1 MASVFLSTVR
11 RAIRA
16 RHYSV
21 RTERTY
27 IYWIRFYIRFHG
39 LRHPDTL
46 NARHVVRFLE
56 YLAIERKVSPSTQ
69 KTALNALAF
78 MYKSVLEWHEF
89 IVPDYV
95 RAKQVEKIPVVLE
108 NCEIKQLLAA
118 LPENFQLC
126 GQLMY
131 GSGLRVM
138 EVVRLRYQD
147 IDENRLAVTV
157 RDGKGGKQRVTTLSN
172 ACLHGLQKQRR
183 KVEYYYEQDKTSKH
197 WDGVYLPY
205 ALDRKYPSAPFSLG
219 WQYLFPAGN
228 KSRDKRDA
236 SKMRR
241 HHIGERSVQRAV
253 KQAVQAIGMNKPVSC
268 HTLRHSFATRLLER
282 GADIRTVQEQL
293 GHANVKTTEIYTH
306 VLKRGGRGVISPL
319 DD

>member
-1 MASVFLSTVR
+1 MASLFLSNVR

-21 RTERTY
+21 RTEKTY
-27 IYWIRFYIRFHG
+27 VYWIRFYIRFHG
-39 LRHPDTL
+39 LKHPDTL
-46 NARHVVRFLE
+46 TTKHVVMFLE

-78 MYKSVLEWHEF
+78 MYKSVLEWDEF

-95 RAKQVEKIPVVLE
+95 RAKQIKKIPVVLE
-108 NCEIKQLLAA
+108 NHEVRRLLAA
-118 LPENFQLC
+118 LAEDFQLC

-138 EVVRLRYQD
+138 EVVRLRYHD

-157 RDGKGGKQRVTTLSN
+157 RDGKGQKQRITTLSK
-172 ACLHGLQKQRR
+172 ACLNALQKQRR
-183 KVEYYYEQDKTSKH
+183 KVEYFFEQDKTSQC

-205 ALDRKYPSAPFSLG
+205 ALDRKYPSAPFSLN
-219 WQYLFPAGN
+219 WQYLFPASKKSHDTRHGN
-228 KSRDKRDA
+228 KL
-236 SKMRR
+236 RR
-241 HHIGERSVQRAV
+241 HHIGERSVQRAI
-253 KQAVQAIGMNKPVSC
+253 KRAVRSTDINKPVTC

-319 DD
+319 DE